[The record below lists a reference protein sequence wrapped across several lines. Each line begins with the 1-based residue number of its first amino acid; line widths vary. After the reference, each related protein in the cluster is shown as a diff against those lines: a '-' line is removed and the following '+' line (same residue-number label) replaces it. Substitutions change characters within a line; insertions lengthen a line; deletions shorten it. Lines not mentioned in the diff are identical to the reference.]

1 MQTSQGART
10 SEIDPEDDNER
21 EIYATHQINAS
32 GIATPDTM
40 GSGQETS
47 HPHFRPEISGV
58 GYDSYSGMR
67 ESTYARYG
75 GQLPPT
81 PEDHQHYA
89 ISSPGSYPPQ
99 SAPVGVHYN
108 QPVAAYHT
116 QEARRPIW
124 QPTEYNPGQQLPPMN
139 HAWSQQ
145 MVSPMNQ
152 YGGGWGASTH
162 QQQNHS
168 MALPPMQPPM
178 HEQHEQAYEQNAFM
192 KAESLNGQQS

>member
-1 MQTSQGART
+1 MHTSQGART

-40 GSGQETS
+40 NSGQEAS
-47 HPHFRPEISGV
+47 HSHFRPEIPGV

-67 ESTYARYG
+67 DSTYARYG

-81 PEDHQHYA
+81 PEDSQNYA
-89 ISSPGSYPPQ
+89 ISSPDSYHPQ
-99 SAPVGVHYN
+99 SATVGGYGQQVTS
-108 QPVAAYHT
+108 YHM
-116 QEARRPIW
+116 QEARRPSW

-139 HAWSQQ
+139 HAWSHP

-152 YGGGWGASTH
+152 YGGGWSAPA
-162 QQQNHS
+162 QQNGQN

-178 HEQHEQAYEQNAFM
+178 HEQAYEQNAFM